1 MSEYIVIC
9 DYCQQEAELVYGDV
23 IYPHRQDLHLKR
35 FWRCKPCQAYVG
47 CHKFTEEPLGR
58 LANTEL
64 RKMKMEAHSAFDP
77 IWRGSKGKTTR
88 SEAYAWLADQLG
100 IPFPECHIGMFDV
113 EMCRKVIEV
122 CNERKA
128 NETR

>member
-1 MSEYIVIC
+1 MSEYTVIC
-9 DYCQQEAELVYGDV
+9 DYCQQEAELVYGDA

-35 FWRCKPCQAYVG
+35 FWRCVSCQAYVG

-58 LANTEL
+58 LANAEL
-64 RKMKMEAHSAFDP
+64 RKMKMGAHSAFDP
-77 IWRGSKGKTTR
+77 IWWGSKGKTTR
-88 SEAYAWLADQLG
+88 SEAYAWLSDQLG

-113 EMCRKVIEV
+113 EMCRNVIEI

-128 NETR
+128 NETD